1 MPFLAREK
9 IKRIGFA
16 SVGEHVYISDKA
28 SFYNPSAI
36 SIGSHVRID
45 DFTVFSAGSGGIEIG
60 DSVHIACFA
69 SLIGDAKIK
78 IGTYCGLSSKVSVYS
93 SNDDFTGLSL
103 PGVKVLIPDEFR
115 NVINKPVVFE
125 DYTGIG
131 TLSVVMPGVTINEG
145 AMVGA
150 LSLVRKDL
158 KPWSIYSGNPL
169 RFIKKRN
176 QEMLKFIPEL
186 KRMRDEGLIKDYDLN
201 A

>member
-1 MPFLAREK
+1 MPFLTKEQLGK
-9 IKRIGFA
+9 IGFA
-16 SVGEHVYISDKA
+16 KLGEHVFISDKA
-28 SFYNPSAI
+28 SFYNPRAI

-131 TLSVVMPGVTINEG
+131 TLSVVMPGVTVSEG

-150 LSLVRKDL
+150 LSLVRKNL